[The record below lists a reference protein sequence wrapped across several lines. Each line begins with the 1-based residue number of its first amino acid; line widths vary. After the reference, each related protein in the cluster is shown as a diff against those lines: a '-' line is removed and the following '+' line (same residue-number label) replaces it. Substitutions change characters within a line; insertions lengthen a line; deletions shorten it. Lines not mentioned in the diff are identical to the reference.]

1 MPVQPVTATALLT
14 RKPDKENIAS
24 RGGIHGNDGR
34 EGKNIMSDR
43 DRSPGLERRAFL
55 GGATLAG
62 VASVLAPG
70 VALGQI
76 AAPVAPSTPDPGI
89 LARTAEHLVGSA
101 VNYAYAVK
109 AGPFVFLN
117 GHEGY
122 DFAAGVVAAVEGPA
136 GFPEYGTPGFRRE
149 ADFMFGRMGEILKS
163 FGTDLAHSVRLDQY
177 YTEANAVRAYHLA
190 RFAALGK
197 YVPPSTSI
205 ITERCF
211 GAKSAMTTSLV
222 AVLPDPQWEIKGVYP
237 EGAHVSAFS
246 GYAPA
251 VVAND
256 FVFLAGTGPDDKDVL
271 DTDPPQ
277 GPHRRW
283 GSELPIRRQAE
294 SALKRIEGTLKAAGT
309 SLANCVKAQVHIAG
323 AENFPDFLDVWNEH
337 VGASPA
343 ALTMTPAKGFASL
356 EMILEINYI
365 LLKDGAQRAKQIV
378 RADIPEMASYSPAVR
393 AGELVF
399 SPGLL
404 PVGRDGMVAGLA
416 QGDNFPGLCLRGQL
430 QASTIYDHAEAIAKA
445 AGTSMRNVVRIDYWV
460 SDISEF
466 PGVVLAW
473 AGRYGNAPHPFACV
487 VTPKLPAPGATVM
500 ADFWFYAG

>member
-1 MPVQPVTATALLT
+1 MT
-14 RKPDKENIAS
+14 D
-24 RGGIHGNDGR
+24 
-34 EGKNIMSDR
+34 SDR
-43 DRSPGLERRAFL
+43 SSGLERRTFL
-55 GGATLAG
+55 GGAALAS
-62 VASVLAPG
+62 VASVFAPQAVVGQASAPTAPFAPG
-70 VALGQI
+70 
-76 AAPVAPSTPDPGI
+76 AAVTT
-89 LARTAEHLVGSA
+89 LTTEHLLGSA

-122 DFAAGVVAAVEGPA
+122 DFAAGVVPAVAGAA
-136 GFPEYGTPGFRRE
+136 GFPEYGKPGLRRE
-149 ADFMFGRMGEILKS
+149 ADFMFERMGQILKS
-163 FGTDLAHSVRLDQY
+163 FGTDFAHSVRLDQY
-177 YTEANAVRAYHLA
+177 YTEANATRAYHLA

-211 GAKSAMTTSLV
+211 GGKSTMSTSLV
-222 AVLPDPQWEIKGVYP
+222 AVLPNPQWEVKGVYP
-237 EGAHVSAFS
+237 EGARVSAFS

-256 FVFLAGTGPDDKDVL
+256 FVFLAGTGPSDKDVL

-277 GPHRRW
+277 GPHHRW
-283 GSELPIRRQAE
+283 GSVLPIRRQAE

-309 SLANCVKAQVHIAG
+309 SLANCLKAQVHIAG
-323 AENFPDFLDVWNEH
+323 EENFPDFLDVWNEH
-337 VGASPA
+337 VGSTPA
-343 ALTMTPAKGFASL
+343 ALTVTPAKGFASL

-365 LLKDGAQRAKQIV
+365 LLKDGAQRKKEII
-378 RADIPEMASYSPAVR
+378 RADVPEMASYSPAVR
-393 AGELVF
+393 AGEFVF

-404 PVGRDGMVAGLA
+404 PMAGDGTVAGLA
-416 QGDNFPGLCLRGQL
+416 QGDNFQGLCLRSQL
-430 QASTIYDHAEAIAKA
+430 QADTIYDHAEAIAKA

-460 SDISEF
+460 SDIREF
-466 PGVVLAW
+466 PGVALAW
-473 AGRYGNAPHPFACV
+473 AGRYGKAPHPFACV